1 MSSILEIEVST
12 RSSRCCNWTTRYMIL
27 LASQTKLSVERPA
40 RSQERIA
47 DSRRA
52 LFIVGIGGSLRE
64 VTKDTILQVDWIDS

>member
-1 MSSILEIEVST
+1 
-12 RSSRCCNWTTRYMIL
+12 MIL